1 MNWPVYRYSEVLLFL
16 AEALMEQGKNAEA
29 IPYLNQVRRR
39 AGLAEFQGGDLREAI
54 YQERRVELAFENKRW
69 FDLVRTGRAI
79 EVITA
84 YGNRIKANP
93 QAYYY
98 PEGYGP
104 RSHAFSNISLY
115 YALPADEAALS
126 PHF

>member
-1 MNWPVYRYSEVLLFL
+1 MR
-16 AEALMEQGKNAEA
+16 K
-29 IPYLNQVRRR
+29 R
-39 AGLAEFQGGDLREAI
+39 AGLGEAQGDLREAI

-79 EVITA
+79 AVITA

-98 PEGYGP
+98 PEGREP
-104 RSHAFSNISLY
+104 RGHAFSNISLFY
-115 YALPADEAALS
+115 GLPADEAALS